1 MDLFLCKR
9 FKNSSNI
16 VKDQN
21 KFKDKD
27 KIMVRRVSINLLY
40 ATMMKMRI
48 FLMKNP
54 IDNSSSMNLQA
65 A

>member
-1 MDLFLCKR
+1 MDHFLCKR

-27 KIMVRRVSINLLY
+27 KIMVLRVSINLLY

-54 IDNSSSMNLQA
+54 IDNSSSMN
-65 A
+65 